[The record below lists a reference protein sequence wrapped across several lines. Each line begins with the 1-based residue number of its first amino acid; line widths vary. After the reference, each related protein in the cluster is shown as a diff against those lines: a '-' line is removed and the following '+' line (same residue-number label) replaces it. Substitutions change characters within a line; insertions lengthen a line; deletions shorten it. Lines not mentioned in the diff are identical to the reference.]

1 MLNNFTPNNMR
12 EYYVKQSMKKTSGYS
27 LKHQCQVNLK
37 KTSGYSLKHQ
47 CQVLN
52 LTKITQYFI
61 QGTNDANFI
70 DKNCQM
76 KKLSPNTQIISIHHL
91 FHRNIS

>member
-27 LKHQCQVNLK
+27 LKHQCQV
-37 KTSGYSLKHQ
+37 
-47 CQVLN
+47 LN

-61 QGTNDANFI
+61 QATNDANFI

-76 KKLSPNTQIISIHHL
+76 KKLYPNTQIISIHHL